1 MEKILMRQTRVSQI
15 QYNEP
20 LLQDV
25 SMNEVIVVTA
35 TSKNVCIRIITL
47 TVPQQINHKIDK
59 FISNQTRR

>member
-1 MEKILMRQTRVSQI
+1 MEKIMMRQTRVSQI

-35 TSKNVCIRIITL
+35 TSKNVCICIITL
-47 TVPQQINHKIDK
+47 TVPQQINHKIANC
-59 FISNQTRR
+59 ISNQTRR